1 MPPITAIV
9 ITLDEAENIGP
20 CIDSARQVCD
30 EVIVVDSGSTDETV
44 AIAEARGA
52 RVVHQ
57 PYLGDGPQKA
67 HAVPLARHDW
77 ILSLDA
83 DERLDATAVAAIR
96 ALDLGAGGVDGYAL
110 RRKSFVGE
118 AWVRPWYPD
127 WLVRL
132 YDRRSA
138 GFEPVRG
145 HARVK
150 ARKVQRLP
158 GHILHYSYRDWLHVA
173 RRTTFFIDRGARQLA
188 DRGHRATPWDPP
200 LHGLAAFLKT
210 YLGKGGWRNG
220 LTGLNVAVVS
230 AYSAYMKYA
239 VLRERQLKGRENG
252 R

>member
-9 ITLDEAENIGP
+9 ITLDEADNIGP
-20 CIDSARQVCD
+20 CIDSARQVCE
-30 EVIVVDSGSTDETV
+30 EVIVVDSGSSDETV

-83 DERLDATAVAAIR
+83 DERLDTQAVAAIR
-96 ALDLGAGGVDGYAL
+96 DLDLGAGGVDGYAL

-138 GFEPVRG
+138 GYVDNRI
-145 HARVK
+145 HAWVE
-150 ARKVQRLP
+150 ARKIQRLP
-158 GHILHYSYRDWLHVA
+158 GHILHYSYRDWLDVA
-173 RRTTFFIDRGARQLA
+173 RRTAFYIEHGVGHLA
-188 DRGHRATPWDPP
+188 ERGHRASPWDPP

-239 VLRERQLKGRENG
+239 VLRERQLKGRESG

>member
-1 MPPITAIV
+1 MPPITAII
-9 ITLDEAENIGP
+9 ITLNEAEHIGA
-20 CIDSARQVCD
+20 CIDNARQVCD
-30 EVIVVDSGSTDETV
+30 EVIVVDSDSEDDTV

-52 RVVHQ
+52 RVIHQ

-83 DERLDATAVAAIR
+83 DERLDEEALAEIAA
-96 ALDLGAGGVDGYAL
+96 LELGAGGVDGYAL
-110 RRKSFVGE
+110 RRKSFVGQ

-138 GFEPVRG
+138 GYNHNTI
-145 HARVK
+145 HA
-150 ARKVQRLP
+150 AVQTTRTKRLS
-158 GHILHYSYRDWLHVA
+158 GHILHFSYRNWLEVA
-173 RRTTFFIDRGARQLA
+173 HRTHFYIEKGADHLQSK
-188 DRGHRATPWDPP
+188 GQRASSLTPA
-200 LHGLAAFLKT
+200 LHGTAAFLKT
-210 YLGKGGWRNG
+210 YVAKGGWRNG

-239 VLRERQLKGRENG
+239 VLRERQLKGKESAR
-252 R
+252 

>member
-1 MPPITAIV
+1 MPPISAII
-9 ITLDEAENIGP
+9 ITLNEAEHIGA
-20 CIDSARQVCD
+20 CIDNVRQVCD
-30 EVIVVDSGSTDETV
+30 EVIVVDSGSEDDTV
-44 AIAEARGA
+44 AIAEGRGA
-52 RVVHQ
+52 RVIHQ

-83 DERLDATAVAAIR
+83 DERLDEEAVAAIST
-96 ALDLGAGGVDGYAL
+96 LQLGEGGVDGYAL
-110 RRKSFVGE
+110 RRKSFVGN

-138 GFEPVRG
+138 GYDCATI
-145 HARVK
+145 HAAVQAKQVK
-150 ARKVQRLP
+150 RLS
-158 GHILHYSYRDWLHVA
+158 GHILHFSYRDWLEVA
-173 RRTTFFIDRGARQLA
+173 HRTHFYIEKGANHLEKKGRSSSLV
-188 DRGHRATPWDPP
+188 TPV
-200 LHGLAAFLKT
+200 LHGTAAFLKT
-210 YLGKGGWRNG
+210 YLAKGGWRNG

-239 VLRERQLKGRENG
+239 VLRERQLKRKENA